1 MNYDKAINYAS
12 RALGA
17 DVASQLFDFPSIMQ
31 SGAQDISNTVIRS
44 GLKSNF
50 MLITAYS
57 SGARFL
63 NMGVSSRYAHNSMVA
78 SYDTY
83 WARAPWGQGS
93 SDNTLYYSTKIYGTS
108 ACAAFPTM
116 WEHFTGDET
125 LLVRAEAYA
134 LKNDTANALKDM
146 NMWMVSHCKEKEGS
160 TIRPTLTTAV
170 VDTFFTNMD
179 YQPSVLDGPR
189 DYSIRKQLHPQGF
202 TLQQPYTTSYGVEVN
217 TQENLILLILHMRR
231 LDTLFQGLRFYDL
244 KRYGME
250 YTHEISGG
258 ESITFKAGDLRG
270 AIQLPQDVI
279 SAGQTANP
287 R

>member
-1 MNYDKAINYAS
+1 MTDRINMT
-12 RALGA
+12 G
-17 DVASQLFDFPSIMQ
+17 F
-31 SGAQDISNTVIRS
+31 
-44 GLKSNF
+44 
-50 MLITAYS
+50 
-57 SGARFL
+57 
-63 NMGVSSRYAHNSMVA
+63 AHIVDHA
-78 SYDTY
+78 
-83 WARAPWGQGS
+83 
-93 SDNTLYYSTKIYGTS
+93 
-108 ACAAFPTM
+108 
-116 WEHFTGDET
+116 FTGDET

-179 YQPSVLDGPR
+179 YQPAVLDGPR

-217 TQENLILLILHMRR
+217 TQENLILLILHMR
-231 LDTLFQGLRFYDL
+231 
-244 KRYGME
+244 YGME